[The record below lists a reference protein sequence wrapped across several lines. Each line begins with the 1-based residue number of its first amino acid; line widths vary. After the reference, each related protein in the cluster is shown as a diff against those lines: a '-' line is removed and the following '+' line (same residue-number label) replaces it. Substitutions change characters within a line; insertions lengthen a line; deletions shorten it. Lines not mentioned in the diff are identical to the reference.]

1 MIRIVLM
8 CVALSCAALLLYTW
22 MGYGCLVWL
31 LAKLRPI
38 RVRKAPITPMV
49 SIIVA
54 ARNEQENIRA
64 RIEDL
69 LLLSYPRDKIQIIIA
84 SDGSKDRTA
93 DLVRERSD
101 EQVLLLE
108 FPKSR
113 GRAAVHNDT
122 VAVASGQILVFTDAA
137 TRFARD
143 FVTELVSNFA
153 DPRVGCVSGEI
164 VFENRNATSVTRP
177 RSLYWRYEYW
187 MRNCESR
194 CGVSACA
201 SGPCM
206 AVRRDLFRPFAHG
219 SYDVDFMTPLDV
231 VEQGYLVLQ
240 DPSAIAVDQM
250 FAAPRQ
256 EFRAQVRM
264 VSRNLRGYLDRYC
277 LLSLSGRPQFAWA
290 LVSHK
295 VLRWLTPFFL
305 ITLFSSN
312 TFLVLRGHW
321 FPLGIAQLT
330 FYMAAAIG
338 WLMVKTRQSASPFSV
353 PFAFCLAN
361 VGFLFGVLRSL
372 RDQRITVY

>member
-1 MIRIVLM
+1 MIRIVLTS
-8 CVALSCAALLLYTW
+8 VTLSCAALLLYTW
-22 MGYGCLVWL
+22 LGYGFLVWL
-31 LAKLRPI
+31 VAKLRPI
-38 RVRKAPITPMV
+38 RVFKAPITPLV
-49 SIIVA
+49 TIIVA

-69 LLLSYPRDKIQIIIA
+69 LLLNYPRDKIQIIIA
-84 SDGSKDRTA
+84 SDGSTDRTA
-93 DLVRERSD
+93 DLVRECSD
-101 EQVLLLE
+101 ERVLLLE

-113 GRAAVHNDT
+113 GRAAVHNDA
-122 VAVASGQILVFTDAA
+122 VAAASGQILVFTDAA
-137 TRFARD
+137 TRFDRD
-143 FVTELVSNFA
+143 FVAELVPNFA

-164 VFENRNATSVTRP
+164 AFENRSATSVTRP
-177 RSLYWRYEYW
+177 RGLYWRYEYW

-206 AVRRDLFRPFAHG
+206 AVRRDLFRPFAHA

-240 DPSAIAVDQM
+240 EPAATAVDQM
-250 FAAPRQ
+250 FSAPRQ

-277 LLSLSGRPQFAWA
+277 LLPSRRPQFAWA

-321 FPLGIAQLT
+321 LPLWIAQLT
-330 FYMAAAIG
+330 FYAAAAVG
-338 WLMVKTRQSASPFSV
+338 WLMVRSRQSASLFSV

-361 VGFLFGVLRSL
+361 VGFLFGVVRSL